1 MNEKNVTVP
10 HGEDVLK
17 AKYGKVYR
25 VGMTI
30 PDDDESEREFTY
42 HFKRPSVASYDRYIA
57 SAAKAGMVKASR
69 TFMLD
74 AVVEEDRE
82 RLIADME
89 EYPGVSLTI
98 GDKLTELLGLTK
110 TVNLKRL

>member
-1 MNEKNVTVP
+1 MDEKNVIVP
-10 HGEDVLK
+10 NGEDVLK

-74 AVVEEDRE
+74 AVVERSEE
-82 RLIADME
+82 RRVGKE
-89 EYPGVSLTI
+89 C
-98 GDKLTELLGLTK
+98 
-110 TVNLKRL
+110 

>member
-1 MNEKNVTVP
+1 MDEKNVIVP
-10 HGEDVLK
+10 NGEDVLK

-42 HFKRPSVASYDRYIA
+42 HFKRPSVVSYDRYIA

-98 GDKLTELLGLTK
+98 GEIGRASCRER
-110 TVNLKRL
+110 V